1 MDELSKLF
9 AVMEAQETRLLGIA
23 HCIVPKE
30 EEIPI
35 IEPLFVPPNEPIPEE
50 IKEEEEEKAIESELQ
65 AIIPNEE
72 EITNKIGNAPDE
84 SQEKGILV
92 APDDVPSVILSTL
105 MKSAA
110 VAITDQPI
118 KEIILTTTTESP
130 MPNPD
135 ENSIQN
141 NIDIVSRTE
150 PSIEFIESSVL
161 SAVLDT
167 VPLIVENVT
176 VHNKLENRT
185 VLAETTPSPS
195 NPKSFMPQSS
205 TPLAPSPP
213 QQTTTETPD
222 IPKLSTS
229 PSIAEIILGELESIS
244 KSPEPDNYIYETFSP
259 IAPVNTAAISS
270 PSLQRN
276 EHLVL
281 PEEPPEAVPAA

>member
-35 IEPLFVPPNEPIPEE
+35 IEPLFVPPNESITPEE
-50 IKEEEEEKAIESELQ
+50 IKEEEEKAIESELQ
-65 AIIPNEE
+65 AIIPNGE

-84 SQEKGILV
+84 AQDKGILI

-105 MKSAA
+105 MKSAT
-110 VAITDQPI
+110 VAINDQTI
-118 KEIILTTTTESP
+118 KEIILTTTTETP

-150 PSIEFIESSVL
+150 PSIELIESSVL
-161 SAVLDT
+161 STVLDT
-167 VPLIVENVT
+167 LPLIVENVT
-176 VHNKLENRT
+176 VYNKLENRT
-185 VLAETTPSPS
+185 VLAETTPSSS
-195 NPKSFMPQSS
+195 NPISFIPQSS
-205 TPLAPSPP
+205 SPLPSQQ
-213 QQTTTETPD
+213 QQTSTETPD

-259 IAPVNTAAISS
+259 IVPVNTAAISS

>member
-30 EEIPI
+30 EEEIPI

-50 IKEEEEEKAIESELQ
+50 IKAEEDKAIESELQ

-72 EITNKIGNAPDE
+72 EITNKIGNAQDE
-84 SQEKGILV
+84 APEKGILV
-92 APDDVPSVILSTL
+92 APDDVPSVILSSL
-105 MKSAA
+105 MKSAT

-150 PSIEFIESSVL
+150 PSIELIESSV
-161 SAVLDT
+161 DT

-176 VHNKLENRT
+176 VYNKLENRT
-185 VLAETTPSPS
+185 VLAETTPSSS
-195 NPKSFMPQSS
+195 NPKSFIPQSS
-205 TPLAPSPP
+205 TPLPLPPAQP